1 MARCQGDLL
10 EVFAAVH
17 RLELP
22 TGEVF
27 DALLAADLVDDVVAR
42 RERWCSVHE
51 LHRRA
56 ASGELERVQR
66 GAVTAADHDDVE
78 PGELVRARLDLV
90 RDVASERTVRR
101 RGQLL
106 TGTAGGDDERPAV
119 HPHAIGELDEP
130 RLRRRP
136 A

>member
-1 MARCQGDLL
+1 MRCSRRTWSMMSSR
-10 EVFAAVH
+10 AVSAC
-17 RLELP
+17 R
-22 TGEVF
+22 
-27 DALLAADLVDDVVAR
+27 
-42 RERWCSVHE
+42 SVHE

-90 RDVASERTVRR
+90 RDVAAERTVRR

-106 TGTAGGDDERPAV
+106 DAQCRW
-119 HPHAIGELDEP
+119 
-130 RLRRRP
+130 R
-136 A
+136 